1 MVEFFGDKSKE
12 KLPIS
17 YGIGSFWCAVQ
28 DSNL

>member
-1 MVEFFGDKSKE
+1 MVEFFGGKSKE

-17 YGIGSFWCAVQ
+17 YETGSFWCAVQ